1 MSSIVVTLSLEVD
14 VDCIPSG
21 RSNREDP
28 SLGVAVDFIPTGRSD
43 MEDPSLGVAIDP
55 SLGLTD
61 GGLLGRGLS
70 SQGSLAAV
78 DVVII
83 IVGGR

>member
-1 MSSIVVTLSLEVD
+1 MYSFWTFKQGRSLED
-14 VDCIPSG
+14 I
-21 RSNREDP
+21 EDP
-28 SLGVAVDFIPTGRSD
+28 SLEVAVDCISTEPSD

>member
-1 MSSIVVTLSLEVD
+1 MDCTPPGPSD
-14 VDCIPSG
+14 VE
-21 RSNREDP
+21 NQ
-28 SLGVAVDFIPTGRSD
+28 LVGVALDCVSNEPSD

-61 GGLLGRGLS
+61 GGLLGRGLF

>member
-1 MSSIVVTLSLEVD
+1 MSDPLLGVSLDCTPPGPSEVENPL
-14 VDCIPSG
+14 VGVALDCISTEP
-21 RSNREDP
+21 
-28 SLGVAVDFIPTGRSD
+28 SD